1 MKTAIALLF
10 AFVLMGFS
18 TSVCNAQETISCCST
33 TSATAEF
40 AALGG
45 NAMFVSL
52 HEAPAPFTGK
62 LENGKMISFTTSDGK
77 DGQAY
82 FVRSPK
88 KTNKVLLVFQEWW
101 GLNDYIK
108 QKAEELQ
115 KELGNVNVYALD
127 LYDGKV
133 ATDPNE
139 AGKIMMTTSEERI
152 RAIIEG
158 AIRHVGPKAKI
169 ATIGWCFGGGWS
181 LQASLMAGKQAIGC
195 VMFYGMPEKNIEK
208 LKTLHADVLGLFAL
222 QDKNITPAVVDA
234 FQQNM
239 KAAGKHLEVK
249 SYNAVH
255 AFANPSNPKYDK
267 EAAADANARALAF
280 LKKHLGV

>member
-1 MKTAIALLF
+1 MKTIV
-10 AFVLMGFS
+10 VLMFTFVVVS
-18 TSVCNAQETISCCST
+18 IAQEKTSCCSA

-40 AALGG
+40 AALGA
-45 NAMFVSL
+45 NAEFVSL
-52 HEAPAPFTGK
+52 HEAPAPFTGT
-62 LENGKMISFTTSDGK
+62 LENGTMITFKTNEEK

-88 KTNKVLLVFQEWW
+88 KTNNVLFVFQEWW

-108 QKAEELQ
+108 QEAERLQ

-133 ATDPNE
+133 ASDPNE
-139 AGKIMMTTSEERI
+139 AGKLVMGAKEERI

-158 AIRHVGPKAKI
+158 AIKHVGPKARI

-181 LQASLMAGKQAIGC
+181 LQASLMAGKQAVAC
-195 VMFYGMPEKNIEK
+195 VMYYGMPEKSVEK

-222 QDKNITPAVVDA
+222 QDKNITPAVVDT

-267 EAAADANARALAF
+267 AAAADANARALAF

>member
-10 AFVLMGFS
+10 ALVLMGFS
-18 TSVCNAQETISCCST
+18 TGVYNAQETISCCST

-45 NAMFVSL
+45 DVMFVSL
-52 HEAPAPFTGK
+52 HKAPAPFTGK
-62 LENGKMISFTTSDGK
+62 LENGKMISFATSDGK

-115 KELGNVNVYALD
+115 KELGNVNAYALD

-133 ATDPNE
+133 ASEPNE
-139 AGKIMMTTSEERI
+139 AAKIMMAAKEERI

-158 AIRHVGPKAKI
+158 AIEHVGPKAKI

-195 VMFYGMPEKNIEK
+195 VMFYGMPEKNVEK

-222 QDKNITPAVVDA
+222 QDKNITPAVVDT

-249 SYNAVH
+249 SYDAVH
-255 AFANPSNPKYDK
+255 AFANPSNPKFDK